1 MRTIVFR
8 KSIHLPMKKLTLNVP
23 DSFDID
29 DKEVA
34 IILAT
39 KLYEQGRLSL
49 GQAAVL
55 VGLTKRNFIE
65 LLGRYNVSVFNYPA
79 SELSRDVKNA

>member
-1 MRTIVFR
+1 
-8 KSIHLPMKKLTLNVP
+8 MKTLTLNVP
-23 DSFDID
+23 DSLDID

>member
-1 MRTIVFR
+1 
-8 KSIHLPMKKLTLNVP
+8 MKTLTLNVP

-39 KLYEQGRLSL
+39 RFYEQGRLSL

>member
-1 MRTIVFR
+1 
-8 KSIHLPMKKLTLNVP
+8 MKTLTLNVP

-65 LLGRYNVSVFNYPA
+65 LLGKYNVSVFNYPA

>member
-1 MRTIVFR
+1 
-8 KSIHLPMKKLTLNVP
+8 MKTLTLNVP
-23 DSFDID
+23 DSVDID

-39 KLYEQGRLSL
+39 RFYEQGRLSL
-49 GQAAVL
+49 GQAADL
-55 VGLTKRNFIE
+55 VGLTKRKFIA

>member
-1 MRTIVFR
+1 
-8 KSIHLPMKKLTLNVP
+8 MKTLTLNVP

-65 LLGRYNVSVFNYPA
+65 LLGKYNVSIFNYPA
-79 SELSRDVKNA
+79 SEISRDVKNA

>member
-1 MRTIVFR
+1 
-8 KSIHLPMKKLTLNVP
+8 MKKLTLNVP

-34 IILAT
+34 MILAT
-39 KLYEQGRLSL
+39 RLYEHGRLSL
-49 GQAAVL
+49 GQAADL
-55 VGLTKRNFIE
+55 VGLTKRKFIE